1 MGKRRCGEADP
12 SGNSALGSLSDD
24 VEVLN
29 NAGVDVGEA
38 SHNLLRSLDHLH
50 DRCRIVGFKSLA
62 IASGSMP
69 SLQTLI
75 LNGNLNPAALI
86 REQFI
91 DEAPHNRHES
101 GWNGAMEKL

>member
-24 VEVLN
+24 VEVLH
-29 NAGVDVGEA
+29 NAGVDVSEA

-50 DRCRIVGFKSLA
+50 DRCRIVGVA

-91 DEAPHNRHES
+91 DEAPRNRHES

>member
-1 MGKRRCGEADP
+1 
-12 SGNSALGSLSDD
+12 
-24 VEVLN
+24 
-29 NAGVDVGEA
+29 
-38 SHNLLRSLDHLH
+38 
-50 DRCRIVGFKSLA
+50 
-62 IASGSMP
+62 MP

-91 DEAPHNRHES
+91 DEAPRNRHES

>member
-1 MGKRRCGEADP
+1 M
-12 SGNSALGSLSDD
+12 L
-24 VEVLN
+24 
-29 NAGVDVGEA
+29 
-38 SHNLLRSLDHLH
+38 
-50 DRCRIVGFKSLA
+50 
-62 IASGSMP
+62 